1 MDSEFWELIT
11 FFRQRLSPQAYEKS
25 KESAQLHQLAML
37 PKFVQ
42 DPDGNVLEIGR
53 LYLQLQRDA
62 QKIKP
67 VLDQYATFIPTFFSS
82 PDVAAHC
89 RIQAIY
95 TMVSTLALLL
105 NSLLRL
111 FHQSNPSLETENA
124 FFCDGIMTQAVLAS
138 CYRPVGS
145 AYMPLCLI
153 VAWACTNNPA
163 RLAQIECVLAEYQS
177 DFAEWPCMS
186 RGIWLAS
193 VLNSHR
199 ERIALGKRLRLL
211 GEDSDPLM
219 DPCDRERVD
228 SCCVL

>member
-1 MDSEFWELIT
+1 MDPDFWEIIIS
-11 FFRQRLSPQAYEKS
+11 FRQRLSPQAYEKS
-25 KESAQLHQLAML
+25 KESAQLHELAML

-62 QKIKP
+62 QKVKP

-82 PDVAAHC
+82 PDVATHC
-89 RIQAIY
+89 RVQAIY
-95 TMVSTLALLL
+95 TIVSTLALLL

-111 FHQSNPSLETENA
+111 FHPSNPSLETENA
-124 FFCDGIMTQAVLAS
+124 FLCEEIMTQAVLAF

-145 AYMPLCLI
+145 AYMPLSLI

-163 RLAQIECVLAEYQS
+163 QLAQIECVLAEYQS
-177 DFAEWPCMS
+177 DFSELPWMS

-199 ERIALGKRLRLL
+199 ERIALEKRHKLI
-211 GEDSDPLM
+211 GGVSDSLM
-219 DPCDRERVD
+219 DSCDGERVN
-228 SCCVL
+228 SCCIL